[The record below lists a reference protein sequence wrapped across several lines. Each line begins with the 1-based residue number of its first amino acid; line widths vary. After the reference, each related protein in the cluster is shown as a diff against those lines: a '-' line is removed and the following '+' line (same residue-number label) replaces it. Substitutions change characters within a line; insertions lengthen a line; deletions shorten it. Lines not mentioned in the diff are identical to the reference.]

1 MKTILTPAIAA
12 AALLLAACGGQG
24 DDALGDNAAEAGEAQ
39 SENLEAQAENASGD
53 AAGALED
60 QADAAEDRG
69 QAREEQ
75 IDDSDVNA
83 DQLSDAQKNALVN
96 GQ

>member
-39 SENLEAQAENASGD
+39 AENLSAQAENTSGPAAD
-53 AAGALED
+53 ALAD

-75 IDDSDVNA
+75 IDDSDVDA
-83 DQLSDAQKNALVN
+83 SELSDAQKNAMVN